1 MQFIKQDIDNRS
13 NIEFQ
18 TRKSMI
24 DIKTMIFQDQEDI
37 TNI

>member
-18 TRKSMI
+18 TTKSMI